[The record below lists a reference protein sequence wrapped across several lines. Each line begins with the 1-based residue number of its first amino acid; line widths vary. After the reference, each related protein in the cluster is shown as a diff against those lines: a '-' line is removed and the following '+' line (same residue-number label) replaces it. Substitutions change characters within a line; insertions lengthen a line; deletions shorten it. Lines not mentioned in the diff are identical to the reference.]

1 MSYFTNLRC
10 NDWDLD
16 EALNL
21 LLSDS
26 KDENEAYQKLK
37 QQLLE
42 LVANV
47 NINALAKKKAEFLLK
62 KLPSVESTS
71 STMESAISYNTY
83 NMKDNSNIGNV
94 NNYINDNGKRVN
106 DIFNTPGGE
115 NTEFVNKL
123 LKTTIP
129 NQENED
135 LYDLQ
140 DNEGLE
146 DEEQL
151 QENVI
156 FAEEGKKSGLSS
168 PVTVNNWIE

>member
-1 MSYFTNLRC
+1 MIYPKKKKK
-10 NDWDLD
+10 
-16 EALNL
+16 
-21 LLSDS
+21 S
-26 KDENEAYQKLK
+26 KDENEVYQKLK

-42 LVANV
+42 LVTNV
-47 NINALAKKKAEFLLK
+47 NINALAKKKAGLLLK
-62 KLPSVESTS
+62 KLPSVERTS
-71 STMESAISYNTY
+71 STIDSAIGYYTY

-94 NNYINDNGKRVN
+94 NNYINDNGKRAN
-106 DIFNTPGGE
+106 DIFNTPGGD

-140 DNEGLE
+140 DNEDLE

-168 PVTVNNWIE
+168 PVSVNN